1 MLGRERVMHEG
12 DSMATYW
19 GAKTA
24 TTAILTLADI
34 KAAADAF
41 ERGEVSVFDALD
53 AIAMT
58 IQAYEA
64 AAREATDRPRR
75 NAA

>member
-19 GAKTA
+19 GVKNA

-41 ERGEVSVFDALD
+41 EQGEVSVFDTLD
-53 AIAMT
+53 TIAMA
-58 IQAYEA
+58 IEGYQAT
-64 AAREATDRPRR
+64 AREATAQPRR

>member
-1 MLGRERVMHEG
+1 MNRGMK
-12 DSMATYW
+12 S
-19 GAKTA
+19 A

-34 KAAADAF
+34 KAAANAF

-53 AIAMT
+53 AIAMA
-58 IQAYEA
+58 IEAYEA
-64 AAREATDRPRR
+64 TAREATAQPRR